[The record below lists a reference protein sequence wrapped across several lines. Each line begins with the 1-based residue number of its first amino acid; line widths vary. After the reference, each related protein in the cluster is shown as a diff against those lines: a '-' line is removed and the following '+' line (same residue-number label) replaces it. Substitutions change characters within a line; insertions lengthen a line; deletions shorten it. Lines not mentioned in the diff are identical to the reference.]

1 MSETRTFSP
10 GRRGENREPL
20 LMATGPVTCPSL
32 IGRTDE
38 LRQLIDR
45 RLAAAKGRGGLVLV
59 SGDLGIGKS
68 RLISAFLA
76 TLTGGRAHYGIG
88 YCTEIGDAP
97 YASLTK
103 ALARL
108 GCAPE
113 LIPAASREE
122 QVSLLCDAI
131 ERSCQKH
138 NAVLVIE
145 DLQWADAA
153 TLSVLVQLLPA
164 LDSLRLL
171 VVATYRSTDAREDS
185 QAFSYLARLQRFSA
199 SIELAPLQGAEIRR
213 LLRGALGPDRTIS
226 SNDFEEI
233 AIRAEGNPFF
243 AEELLKS
250 VLVRGNGAERSRAL
264 PLTIRA
270 SVLERLAGLDATALA
285 VARSG
290 AILGRSFSLNSLS
303 EICAIATSDVLVA
316 LRRLRDL
323 QIVEESAEGGGD
335 FAFRHSMTRDVIYD
349 SMLLQEVRPVHE
361 RALRILESTRDA
373 LAYELGYHAWMA
385 RDAERCVRYNELA
398 GDQARALHAYADAVR
413 CYQRAIEFAS
423 GTDVAAALLGKAA
436 SASAADAQAR
446 RAMEYYAAAISHA
459 ERAGDLSRV
468 ARLRIAMAVQARLAG
483 ENERAAAILAKASRE
498 LAEADA
504 SLLSEICLNLAL
516 CKLDHADGAA
526 ADALVAGC
534 ENAIET
540 PLYWNVVRY
549 CAAVKGDI
557 EGARTAHARYMELA
571 ASQEPAMALRGLFNF
586 GFVCCALGFD
596 EEAISAFNEVLRE
609 SRVLRMSS
617 FESLTYANAAIVH
630 ARCGDMRAASAL
642 VRQALT
648 RPEPSNTAPA
658 ALAAAALATG
668 DEELIARAVS
678 EEIMESALRSGI
690 DSTLG
695 RLAGAYARRLHSCGE
710 AQAAR
715 SLLTKTLRLLHG
727 PFAATETIV
736 AAAELLEDEATASPL
751 DALLL
756 QVESLQH
763 VPVYAATAA
772 HVRALQAA
780 RRGDD
785 ASSQAYASKAALTYD
800 RLGWPS
806 HAQQCRNLVVASGAG
821 ARVTKGAIADY
832 ALSPREIEI
841 ADLVVAGTSNAGM
854 AERLTLS
861 RRTVEKHLTSIYEKL
876 QLRNRAQLVAFMARQ
891 GSSRGRT

>member
-1 MSETRTFSP
+1 
-10 GRRGENREPL
+10 
-20 LMATGPVTCPSL
+20 MATGPVTCPSL

-68 RLISAFLA
+68 RLIAAFLA

-88 YCTEIGDAP
+88 YCTQIGDAP
-97 YASLTK
+97 YASLMK

-113 LIPAASREE
+113 LIPAASKEK

-131 ERSCQKH
+131 ERSCRKH
-138 NAVLVIE
+138 NAVLVLE

-171 VVATYRSTDAREDS
+171 IVATYRSTEAREES
-185 QAFSYLARLQRFSA
+185 QAFPYLARLQRFGA
-199 SIELAPLQGAEIRR
+199 SLELAPLQGAEIRR
-213 LLRGALGPDRTIS
+213 LLRGALGPDRSIS
-226 SNDFEEI
+226 SDDLEKI
-233 AIRAEGNPFF
+233 VMRAEGNPFF

-250 VLVRGNGAERSRAL
+250 VLVRGGDADSLRVL

-270 SVLERLAGLDATALA
+270 SVLERLAGLDATTLA

-290 AILGRSFSLNSLS
+290 AILGRSFTLNSLS
-303 EICAIATSDVLVA
+303 EICAVASSDVLVA

-323 QIVEESAEGGGD
+323 QIIEESTEGGGY
-335 FAFRHSMTRDVIYD
+335 FAFRHSMTRDVIYN

-385 RDAERCVRYNELA
+385 RDAVRCVHYNELA

-413 CYQRAIEFAS
+413 CYERALEFAS
-423 GTDVAAALLGKAA
+423 GTDVAATLLAKAA
-436 SASAADAQAR
+436 CASAADAQAR
-446 RAMEYYAAAISHA
+446 RSMEYYAAAISHA
-459 ERAGDLSRV
+459 ERGNDVSRV
-468 ARLRIAMAVQARLAG
+468 AGLRMGMAVQARLAG
-483 ENERAAAILAKASRE
+483 ENERAAAILSKALRE
-498 LAEADA
+498 LADGDDP
-504 SLLSEICLNLAL
+504 LRSEICLNLAV

-526 ADALVAGC
+526 ADALLADC

-549 CAAVKGDI
+549 CAAIKADL
-557 EGARTAHARYMELA
+557 EQARTAHARYMELT
-571 ASQEPAMALRGLFNF
+571 ASQEPGTRLRGLFNF
-586 GFVCCALGFD
+586 GFVCCALGSD
-596 EEAISAFNEVLRE
+596 EEAMSAFNEVLRE
-609 SRVLRMSS
+609 SRALRMSS
-617 FESLTYANAAIVH
+617 FEYLTHANAAIVH
-630 ARCGDMRAASAL
+630 ARRGDTATACSH

-648 RPEPSNTAPA
+648 GPEPSNTAPVS
-658 ALAAAALATG
+658 LAAAALATG

-678 EEIMESALRSGI
+678 DEILESALRSGI

-695 RLAGAYARRLHSCGE
+695 RFAGPYARRLHRCGE
-710 AQAAR
+710 THAAR
-715 SLLTKTLRLLHG
+715 SLLIKALRSLHG
-727 PFAATETIV
+727 PFAATETVV
-736 AAAELLEDEATASPL
+736 AAAELLEDETAAPAL

-763 VPVYAATAA
+763 VLVYSATAA
-772 HVRALQAA
+772 HVRALRAA

-806 HAQQCRNLVVASGAG
+806 HAQQCRDLLVTRGVAS
-821 ARVTKGAIADY
+821 RLTKGTIADF
-832 ALSPREIEI
+832 ALSPREMEI
-841 ADLVVAGTSNAGM
+841 AGLVVAGTSNATM
-854 AERLTLS
+854 AERLALS

-876 QLRNRAQLVAFMARQ
+876 QLRNRAQLVAFMTRQ
-891 GSSRGRT
+891 GSSRGRS